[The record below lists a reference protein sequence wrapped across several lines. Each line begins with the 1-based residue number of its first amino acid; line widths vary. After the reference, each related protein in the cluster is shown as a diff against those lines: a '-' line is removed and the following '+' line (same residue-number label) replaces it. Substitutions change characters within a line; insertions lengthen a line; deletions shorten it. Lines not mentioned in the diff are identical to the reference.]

1 MFKINIITAF
11 PEIFPGSL
19 DISILAKARQKK
31 IWDLNTVDLKKF
43 TSQTKSIDDK
53 PFGGGPGMVIR
64 ADVLQNAYEKAKIFF
79 EDYNF
84 ENVEKIMLTPNGEE
98 FNHSTAEALAKK
110 KGLLIICG
118 RYEGV
123 DERFIEYNKLRK
135 ISIGKYVLCG
145 GETAASVIS
154 EAVLRLLP
162 NVLGN
167 EKSTLEESFVNDMLE
182 YPHYTK
188 PRVWNNLSVPEVLLS
203 GNHKEIKK
211 WRSEKALYFTK
222 KIMKK
227 NKKNDS

>member
-11 PEIFPGSL
+11 PEVFPGSL
-19 DISILAKARQKK
+19 DVSILAKARQKK

-64 ADVLQNAYEKAKIFF
+64 ADVLQNAYENAKIFF
-79 EDYNF
+79 EDSNF
-84 ENVEKIMLTPNGEE
+84 ENVEKIMLTPDGEE
-98 FNHSTAEALAKK
+98 FNHSMAEAFTKK

-123 DERFIEYNKLRK
+123 DERFIEYNNLRK

-145 GETAASVIS
+145 GESAASVIS

-167 EKSTLEESFVNDMLE
+167 EKSKLEESFVNGMLE

-203 GNHKEIKK
+203 GNHKEIRK
-211 WRSEKALYFTK
+211 WRSEKALYLTK
-222 KIMKK
+222 KVMKK

>member
-1 MFKINIITAF
+1 MFKVNIITAF
-11 PEIFPGSL
+11 PEVFPGAL
-19 DISILAKARQKK
+19 DISILAKARKKK
-31 IWDLNTVDLKKF
+31 IWDLNTVDIKKF
-43 TSQTKSIDDK
+43 ASKNMNIDDK
-53 PFGGGPGMVIR
+53 PFGGGPGMIIR
-64 ADVLQNAYEKAKIFF
+64 ADILQKAYTKAQIFF
-79 EDYNF
+79 DGDSF
-84 ENVEKIMLTPNGEE
+84 ESVERIMLTPNGEE
-98 FNHSTAEALAKK
+98 FNHSIAEEFSKK

-123 DERFIEYNKLRK
+123 DERFIEHNKLRK

-145 GETAASVIS
+145 GESAASVIS
-154 EAVLRLLP
+154 EAVIRLIP

-167 EKSTLEESFVNDMLE
+167 EKSILEESFVNNSLE

-203 GNHKEIKK
+203 GNHKEIEK
-211 WRSEKALYFTK
+211 WRIKKSQYLTN

>member
-1 MFKINIITAF
+1 
-11 PEIFPGSL
+11 
-19 DISILAKARQKK
+19 
-31 IWDLNTVDLKKF
+31 
-43 TSQTKSIDDK
+43 
-53 PFGGGPGMVIR
+53 MVIR

-79 EDYNF
+79 EDYNL

-98 FNHSTAEALAKK
+98 FNHSIAEALTKK
-110 KGLLIICG
+110 KGMLIICG

-123 DERFIEYNKLRK
+123 DERFIEYNNLRK

-167 EKSTLEESFVNDMLE
+167 EKSKLEESFVNDMLE

-203 GNHKEIKK
+203 GNHKEIRK

>member
-11 PEIFPGSL
+11 PEVFPGSL
-19 DISILAKARQKK
+19 NVSILANARQKK

-84 ENVEKIMLTPNGEE
+84 ENVEKIMLTPDGEE
-98 FNHSTAEALAKK
+98 FNHSIAEALTKK

-123 DERFIEYNKLRK
+123 DERFIEYNNLRK

-145 GETAASVIS
+145 GESAASVIS

-167 EKSTLEESFVNDMLE
+167 EKSKLEESFVNGMLE

-203 GNHKEIKK
+203 GNHKEIRK
-211 WRSEKALYFTK
+211 WRSEKALYLTK
-222 KIMKK
+222 KVMKK

>member
-11 PEIFPGSL
+11 PEVFPGSL
-19 DISILAKARQKK
+19 NVSILANARQKK

-84 ENVEKIMLTPNGEE
+84 ENVEKIMLTPDGEE
-98 FNHSTAEALAKK
+98 FNHSIAEALTKK

-123 DERFIEYNKLRK
+123 DERFIEYNNLRK
-135 ISIGKYVLCG
+135 ISVGKYVLCG

-162 NVLGN
+162 DVLGN
-167 EKSTLEESFVNDMLE
+167 EKSKLEESFVNGMLE

-203 GNHKEIKK
+203 GNHKEIRK

>member
-11 PEIFPGSL
+11 PEVFPGSL
-19 DISILAKARQKK
+19 DASILAKARQKK

-84 ENVEKIMLTPNGEE
+84 ENVEKIMLTPDGEE
-98 FNHSTAEALAKK
+98 FNHSIAEALTKK

-123 DERFIEYNKLRK
+123 DERFIDYNNLRK

-145 GETAASVIS
+145 GESAASVIS

-167 EKSTLEESFVNDMLE
+167 EKSKLEESFVNGMLE

-203 GNHKEIKK
+203 GNHKEIRK
-211 WRSEKALYFTK
+211 WRSEKALYLTK
-222 KIMKK
+222 KVMKK

>member
-1 MFKINIITAF
+1 MFKINIVTAF
-11 PEIFPGSL
+11 PDVFPGAL
-19 DISILAKARQKK
+19 DVSILARARKKK
-31 IWDLNTVDLKKF
+31 IWDLNTTDIKTFSSL
-43 TSQTKSIDDK
+43 TNIDDK

-64 ADVLQNAYEKAKIFF
+64 ADILQSAYEKAQIFF
-79 EDYNF
+79 EEDTF

-98 FNHSTAEALAKK
+98 FNHSVAEELSRK

-123 DERFIEYNKLRK
+123 DERFIVHNNLRK
-135 ISIGKYVLCG
+135 ISIGKYVLSG
-145 GETAASVIS
+145 GESAAIVVS

-162 NVLGN
+162 DVLGN
-167 EKSTLEESFVNDMLE
+167 EKSKLEESFVNDLLE

-188 PRVWNNLSVPEVLLS
+188 PRVWNNLSVPEILLS

-211 WRSEKALYFTK
+211 WRYEKALHLTK
-222 KIMKK
+222 QIIKK

>member
-1 MFKINIITAF
+1 MCIRDSIITAF
-11 PEIFPGSL
+11 PEVFPGSL
-19 DISILAKARQKK
+19 DVSILAKARQKK

-84 ENVEKIMLTPNGEE
+84 ENVEKIMLTPDGEE
-98 FNHSTAEALAKK
+98 FNHSIAEALTKK

-123 DERFIEYNKLRK
+123 DERFIEYNNLRK

-145 GETAASVIS
+145 GESAASVIS

-167 EKSTLEESFVNDMLE
+167 EKSKLEESFVNGMLE

-203 GNHKEIKK
+203 GNHKEIRK
-211 WRSEKALYFTK
+211 WRGQKALYFTR

-227 NKKNDS
+227 K